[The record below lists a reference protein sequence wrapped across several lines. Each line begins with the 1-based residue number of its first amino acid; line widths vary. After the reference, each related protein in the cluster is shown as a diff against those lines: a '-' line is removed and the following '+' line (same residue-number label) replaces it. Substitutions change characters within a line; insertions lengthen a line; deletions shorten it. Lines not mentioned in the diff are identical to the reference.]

1 MRLSL
6 PDEPRRIL
14 RISASGGSE
23 QVLFTAADDIWPTSW
38 SSDGKFLLFNRGKYV
53 DVDLGDVW
61 ALPLYGN
68 SQPFPVATESFPEG
82 EAKFSPDG
90 KWIALASA
98 PSGTLEIFILPFD
111 PPADPAALA
120 PPQRRGRWQVS
131 VNGGQDPEWR
141 GDGKELFYLAP
152 DGSIMAVEIAAADGS
167 LSIGAPTRL
176 VASASAL
183 VNISV
188 DPLDAA
194 PDGDW
199 FLVATSTTQGA
210 TPITLVTN
218 WPAAMKMP

>member
-1 MRLSL
+1 
-6 PDEPRRIL
+6 
-14 RISASGGSE
+14 
-23 QVLFTAADDIWPTSW
+23 
-38 SSDGKFLLFNRGKYV
+38 
-53 DVDLGDVW
+53 
-61 ALPLYGN
+61 
-68 SQPFPVATESFPEG
+68 
-82 EAKFSPDG
+82 
-90 KWIALASA
+90 
-98 PSGTLEIFILPFD
+98 
-111 PPADPAALA
+111 
-120 PPQRRGRWQVS
+120 
-131 VNGGQDPEWR
+131 
-141 GDGKELFYLAP
+141 
-152 DGSIMAVEIAAADGS
+152 MAVEIAAADGS